1 MSPSYNNKSKQAETK
16 QSASHSKQAIHQTIP
31 KVVIAEYQAIISFP
45 KVKKNF
51 SSKADNIRKTD
62 LINIDLGGGEV
73 LKLTKLLLLISS
85 CTIANIPVNY

>member
-1 MSPSYNNKSKQAETK
+1 LSPSYNKSKQLSKQAETK

-62 LINIDLGGGEV
+62 LI
-73 LKLTKLLLLISS
+73 KLILI
-85 CTIANIPVNY
+85 